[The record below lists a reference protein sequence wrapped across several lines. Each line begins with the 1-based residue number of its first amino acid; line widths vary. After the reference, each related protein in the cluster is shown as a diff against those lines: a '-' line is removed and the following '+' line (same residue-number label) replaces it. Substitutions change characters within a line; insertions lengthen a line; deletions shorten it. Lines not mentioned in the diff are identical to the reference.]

1 VYMGGLERGARM
13 TDRPSNINGGN
24 YSRLFIGLK

>member
-1 VYMGGLERGARM
+1 MGGLERGARM